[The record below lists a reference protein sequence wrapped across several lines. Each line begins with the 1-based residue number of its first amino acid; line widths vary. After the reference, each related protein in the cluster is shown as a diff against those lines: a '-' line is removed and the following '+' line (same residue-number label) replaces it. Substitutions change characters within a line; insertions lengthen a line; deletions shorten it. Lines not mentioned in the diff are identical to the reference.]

1 MAKDIK
7 TPDDY
12 FKVGCGRCNRYAT
25 ADCSTQKWASGLATI
40 RDLCLDLG
48 LSETLKW
55 SHPCYMHAGR
65 NVVIFGAFFKD
76 FRLNFFQAS
85 LLRDPLRLL
94 QKRGKNSH
102 VADMLSFDHPDQVI
116 QMKDHISELL
126 RDAINVAA
134 SGKRVE
140 KRTVILERPEVL
152 VDIFSQDP
160 LHGDAFDALTPGRQK
175 SYILHVNSA
184 KNEETKRRRILSSR
198 EKILAGK
205 GALER

>member
-12 FKVGCGRCNRYAT
+12 FKDGCGRCNRYAT

-65 NVVIFGAFFKD
+65 NVVIFGAFLKD
-76 FRLNFFQAS
+76 FRLNFVQAS
-85 LLRDPLRLL
+85 LLKDPLRLL
-94 QKRGKNSH
+94 QKRGKDSH
-102 VADMLSFDHPDQVI
+102 VADMLSFDHSDQVI

-160 LHGDAFDALTPGRQK
+160 LLGSVLQRICRD
-175 SYILHVNSA
+175 SA
-184 KNEETKRRRILSSR
+184 IRK
-198 EKILAGK
+198 
-205 GALER
+205 